1 MMGASSAI
9 QPCCWVNGCQRTSR
23 SSARRS
29 AVVMARTV
37 WPPTDAIATRPRTLV
52 PVEDRRLVALVA
64 AVVGASSLGAEIA
77 AARLLAPWFG
87 ASTIVWANTIA
98 TVLVALSGGYWL
110 GGRPADRDPP
120 FAGLCRLVLGAP
132 GPMAAVAF
140 VAGAFLRG
148 SVDALDSVEA
158 GAFVGSLL
166 AVLVLI
172 AAPVLV
178 LGCVAPYAVRLS
190 VSALDEAGRV
200 AGRLYAISTMG
211 SLAGVFLSALVLIP
225 FAGTRRT
232 FLVFALAL
240 GLVAALGLRRRAR
253 VLALAA
259 PALVA
264 VLIALPTGTVKAT
277 TEGRVIWE
285 GETDYQY
292 ARVVEHADGE
302 RQLELNE
309 GQAVHSVYTPGEWL
323 TGNYWD
329 EPLVLPFAARATP
342 PRSIAILGSAA
353 GTVARAYGHFFPATR
368 VDAVEIDPKLTQ
380 VGRRLFD
387 LHAPRL
393 HTHAADA
400 RPWLRATP
408 RRFDVIYV
416 DAYRQPYI
424 PFYLATREFFR
435 LAQRR
440 LNPGGMV
447 IVNVGH
453 PEESGRLEQVLGA
466 TLRSVFSHVA
476 RDPSEA
482 VNTQLVA
489 ADVPVGGARLRAGA
503 DGGAVPDP
511 LHEVAEAAAARMAP
525 ALRGGRVYTDD
536 VAPVEWLIDASIV
549 RVAAEGQR

>member
-1 MMGASSAI
+1 
-9 QPCCWVNGCQRTSR
+9 VEE
-23 SSARRS
+23 RRS
-29 AVVMARTV
+29 
-37 WPPTDAIATRPRTLV
+37 
-52 PVEDRRLVALVA
+52 VALVA
-64 AVVGASSLGAEIA
+64 AVVGAASLGAEIA

-98 TVLVALSGGYWL
+98 TVLVALSGGYWI
-110 GGRPADRDPP
+110 GGRLADRDPT
-120 FAGLCRLVLGAP
+120 FAGLCRLVLIGA
-132 GPMAAVAF
+132 GLMAAVPF
-140 VAGAFLRG
+140 VAGPFLRV

-172 AAPVLV
+172 AAPVVV

-200 AGRLYAISTMG
+200 AGRLYAISTLG

-232 FLVFALAL
+232 FLAFALAL
-240 GLVAALGLRRRAR
+240 GLVALLGLRGSRRAP
-253 VLALAA
+253 LAALA

-264 VLIALPTGTVKAT
+264 VLMVLPTGAVKAT
-277 TEGRVIWE
+277 TDGRVIWE
-285 GETDYQY
+285 GETGYQY
-292 ARVVEHADGE
+292 ARVVERDDGE

-309 GQAVHSVYTPGEWL
+309 GQAVHSVYRAGTWL

-329 EPLVLPFAARATP
+329 EPLVLPFAGRAAP

-368 VDAVEIDPKLTQ
+368 IDAVEIDPKLTE
-380 VGRRLFD
+380 VGRDLFD
-387 LHAPRL
+387 LRAPQL

-400 RPWLRATP
+400 RPWLRSTA

-424 PFYLATREFFR
+424 PFYLATQEFFA
-435 LAQRR
+435 LAKQR

-453 PEESGRLEQVLGA
+453 PEDSPRLEQVLSA
-466 TLRSVFSHVA
+466 TMRSVFGHVA
-476 RDPSEA
+476 RDPSED
-482 VNTQLVA
+482 VNTQVVA
-489 ADVPVGGARLRAGA
+489 ADVPLGGARLRAAA
-503 DGGAVPDP
+503 DGGAIPAGLGD
-511 LHEVAEAAAARMAP
+511 VAREAADRVAP

-549 RVAAEGQR
+549 QVAAEGER

>member
-1 MMGASSAI
+1 MMGASSSI
-9 QPCCWVNGCQRTSR
+9 QPCCWVNGCQTALRSR
-23 SSARRS
+23 ARSS

-37 WPPTDAIATRPRTLV
+37 WFATDATAYAED
-52 PVEDRRLVALVA
+52 VEDRRSVAVVA
-64 AVVGASSLGAEIA
+64 AVVGAASLGAEIA

-110 GGRPADRDPP
+110 GGRLADRDPT
-120 FAGLCRLVLGAP
+120 FAGLCRLVLVAAGL
-132 GPMAAVAF
+132 MAAVPF
-140 VAGAFLRG
+140 VAGPFLRV
-148 SVDALDSVEA
+148 SVDALDSVAA

-178 LGCVAPYAVRLS
+178 LGCVAPYAIRLS
-190 VSALDEAGRV
+190 VGALEEAGRV
-200 AGRLYAISTMG
+200 SGRLYAISTLG

-232 FLVFALAL
+232 FLAFALAL
-240 GLVAALGLRRRAR
+240 GLVAILGLRRRER
-253 VLALAA
+253 LLGLAA

-264 VLIALPTGTVKAT
+264 VLIVLPTGTVKAT
-277 TEGRVIWE
+277 TDGRVIWE

-292 ARVVEHADGE
+292 ARVVERADGQ

-416 DAYRQPYI
+416 D
-424 PFYLATREFFR
+424 
-435 LAQRR
+435 
-440 LNPGGMV
+440 
-447 IVNVGH
+447 
-453 PEESGRLEQVLGA
+453 
-466 TLRSVFSHVA
+466 
-476 RDPSEA
+476 
-482 VNTQLVA
+482 
-489 ADVPVGGARLRAGA
+489 
-503 DGGAVPDP
+503 
-511 LHEVAEAAAARMAP
+511 
-525 ALRGGRVYTDD
+525 
-536 VAPVEWLIDASIV
+536 
-549 RVAAEGQR
+549 

>member
-1 MMGASSAI
+1 M
-9 QPCCWVNGCQRTSR
+9 
-23 SSARRS
+23 
-29 AVVMARTV
+29 
-37 WPPTDAIATRPRTLV
+37 
-52 PVEDRRLVALVA
+52 EDRRSVAVVA
-64 AVVGASSLGAEIA
+64 AVVGAASLGAEIA

-110 GGRPADRDPP
+110 GGRLADRDPT
-120 FAGLCRLVLGAP
+120 FAGLCRLVLVAAGL
-132 GPMAAVAF
+132 MAAVPF
-140 VAGAFLRG
+140 VAEPFLRV

-240 GLVAALGLRRRAR
+240 GLAAALGLRRRAR

-309 GQAVHSVYTPGEWL
+309 GQAVHSVYTPGKWL

-329 EPLVLPFAARATP
+329 EPLVLPLAGRASA

-353 GTVARAYGHFFPATR
+353 GTVARAYGHYYPATR
-368 VDAVEIDPKLTQ
+368 IDAVEIDPKLTE
-380 VGRRLFD
+380 VGRELFD
-387 LHAPRL
+387 LRAPDL

-400 RPWLRATP
+400 RPWLRATH
-408 RRFDVIYV
+408 RRFDVIFV

-424 PFYLATREFFR
+424 PFYLATEEFFR
-435 LAQRR
+435 LVRQR

-453 PEESGRLEQVLGA
+453 PAGSPRLEQVLSATMGA
-466 TLRSVFSHVA
+466 VFGHVA
-476 RDPSEA
+476 RDPSED
-482 VNTQLVA
+482 VNTQVMA
-489 ADVPVGGARLRAGA
+489 ADVPLGAARLRAAA
-503 DGGAVPDP
+503 DAGAVPRA
-511 LHEVAEAAAARMAP
+511 LQGVARGAAARLGP
-525 ALRGGRVYTDD
+525 GLRGGRVYTDD

-549 RVAAEGQR
+549 KVAAEGER

>member
-1 MMGASSAI
+1 
-9 QPCCWVNGCQRTSR
+9 
-23 SSARRS
+23 
-29 AVVMARTV
+29 MARTV
-37 WPPTDAIATRPRTLV
+37 WAATDATPY
-52 PVEDRRLVALVA
+52 PEGVEDRRAVALVA
-64 AVVGASSLGAEIA
+64 AVVGAASLGAEIA

-110 GGRPADRDPP
+110 GGRLADRDPT
-120 FAGLCRLVLGAP
+120 FAGLCRLVLVAAALL
-132 GPMAAVAF
+132 AAVPF
-140 VAGAFLRG
+140 VAGPFLRV

-172 AAPVLV
+172 AAPVIV

-190 VSALDEAGRV
+190 VGTLDEAGRV
-200 AGRLYAISTMG
+200 AGRLYAISTLG

-240 GLVAALGLRRRAR
+240 GVVALLGLRRRAA
-253 VLALAA
+253 VLA

-264 VLIALPTGTVKAT
+264 VLIALPTGAVKAT
-277 TEGRVIWE
+277 TDGRVIWE
-285 GETDYQY
+285 GETEYQY
-292 ARVVEHADGE
+292 ARVVQRDSGE

-309 GQAVHSVYTPGEWL
+309 GQAVHSVYTPGQWL

-329 EPLVLPFAARATP
+329 EPLVLPFAGRATP
-342 PRSIAILGSAA
+342 PRSIAMLGSAA

-368 VDAVEIDPKLTQ
+368 IDAVEIDPKLTE
-380 VGRRLFD
+380 VGRALFD
-387 LHAPRL
+387 LRAPNL

-400 RPWLRATP
+400 RPWLRATQ

-424 PFYLATREFFR
+424 PFYLATKEFFR
-435 LAQRR
+435 LAKQR

-453 PEESGRLEQVLGA
+453 PEDSPRLEQVLSA
-466 TLRSVFSHVA
+466 TMRSIFGHVA
-476 RDPSEA
+476 RDPSED

-489 ADVPVGGARLRAGA
+489 ADVELSGRNLAAAGVAGA
-503 DGGAVPDP
+503 LPAGLRG
-511 LHEVAEAAAARMAP
+511 VAEEAAARIAP

-549 RVAAEGQR
+549 QVAADGER